1 MLRLILLK
9 KTSKKFLT
17 NNKRQVMINEL
28 LKDFKKRNRKKLL
41 KKSWQSL
48 ATLIW
53 YKSCYGSQNKSEKHF
68 RWSRPLK
75 TEQSKTNQMCRASWF
90 NSRQQTF
97 LTSKQYA
104 SKQIELNNRKIV
116 LTFIMRVWSWL
127 RTNAGGVPNTCKS
140 NASFLPSA
148 CTQLERG
155 VADGWV
161 TRG

>member
-1 MLRLILLK
+1 MRYDK
-9 KTSKKFLT
+9 WVAERFL
-17 NNKRQVMINEL
+17 
-28 LKDFKKRNRKKLL
+28 KRNQKTFL
-41 KKSWQSL
+41 KKSWHSNV
-48 ATLIW
+48 TLIW
-53 YKSCYGSQNKSEKHF
+53 YKSCYGNS
-68 RWSRPLK
+68 SRPLK

-97 LTSKQYA
+97 LNSKQYA

-140 NASFLPSA
+140 YAFSFTGA
-148 CTQLERG
+148 CSTERKG
-155 VADGWV
+155 VANGWV